1 MMSEKETSLPEYPE
15 RREGIEAI
23 PVHEDLVL
31 YDGKARN
38 GISLNKTAR
47 KVWEMSDG
55 SRTLDAMV
63 EEFAGQLE
71 ISDSDVLAE
80 LRGDLEATL
89 MHFQANELLK

>member
-1 MMSEKETSLPEYPE
+1 MTTDKETSLPELPE

-47 KVWEMSDG
+47 KVWEMADG
-55 SRTLDAMV
+55 SRTLDTMT
-63 EEFAGQLE
+63 EEFASQLE
-71 ISDSDVLAE
+71 ITDSEVLAE
-80 LRGDLEATL
+80 LKSDLEATL
-89 MHFQANELLK
+89 VHFQANELLK